1 LTETVNATLLTGF
14 LGAGK
19 TTLLNHLLRNSGAR
33 RIGVLVNDFGALP
46 VDGLLV
52 ESVDEDTI
60 AFAGGCMCC
69 QIRDDVPRA
78 VARLLARSEQID
90 HLVVEASGVANPFE
104 AAKPLIALGPAIGL
118 NGVIGVI
125 DAERLVSIE
134 HPDGEID
141 WADLVVD
148 HVMAADIVVLNKV
161 DLLTERELE
170 RARELARGAVTQARL
185 LEAVQARV
193 PVELLLGPGPRTRT
207 VSSGTGG
214 HARHDFDSWSFQS
227 EAPFDLERF
236 RRAVGS
242 LPATVVR
249 GKGRIQ
255 ITNDG
260 TVTPVLFQ
268 LVGTRV
274 EIAAWTGDR
283 GGSHTKLVLIATTGA
298 LDVTELQARFEDCTV
313 CVP

>member
-1 LTETVNATLLTGF
+1 MTEIVNATLLTGF

-19 TTLLNHLLRNSGAR
+19 TTLLNHLLRSSGSR
-33 RIGVLVNDFGALP
+33 RIGVLMNDFGALG

-78 VARLLARSEQID
+78 VTRLLARSRGID

-104 AAKPLIALGPAIGL
+104 AARPLVALAPAIAF

-134 HPDGEID
+134 HSNGEID
-141 WADLVVD
+141 WADVVVD

-161 DLLTERELE
+161 DLVTEAELV
-170 RARELARGAVTQARL
+170 RARELARGAVSKARL

-193 PVELLLGPGPRTRT
+193 PIDLLLGPGPRTRG
-207 VSSGTGG
+207 VAPKTGSRT
-214 HARHDFDSWSFQS
+214 HRNFDSWSFAS
-227 EAPFDLERF
+227 EAPIDLECF

-249 GKGRIQ
+249 GKGRILV
-255 ITNDG
+255 TDG
-260 TVTPVLFQ
+260 ATVTPMSFQ
-268 LVGTRV
+268 LVGTRI
-274 EIAAWTGDR
+274 EIAAWTSRR
-283 GGSHTKLVLIATTGA
+283 GGLRTELVLIATAGG
-298 LDVTELQARFEDCTV
+298 LDAAELQARFEACTV
-313 CVP
+313 